1 MTSTPAPDRR
11 SAGVGLVL
19 MLALLA
25 MIGPFTIDTIFPG
38 FGAIA
43 DELDVTAPALQ
54 QTISVYLVSLAL
66 MSLLH
71 GPLSDAFGRRPVI
84 IASCAAYAVTAVACA
99 LAPSFGLLLVARAAQ
114 GVFAGA
120 GTIVGRAMIRDL
132 LDASAAQRLLS
143 QVTMV
148 FGAAPAVAP
157 IVGGLLVP
165 YGWRTIF
172 WFLAALGAGL
182 ALAATFGLRESLP
195 EQDRQPFRAGTVIR
209 SVARR
214 YRDLPTTVLAV
225 ATGLNFGAMFLYIS
239 SAPAIVEGLLGRG
252 EQDYWVLFVPMIGG
266 LVVGSYVAGR
276 LGGRTTPG
284 RIATLGLAI
293 SLVTGLGNVVYA
305 ALAGDV
311 ALPWAVVGPSLTSFG
326 IALTFPVMIL
336 AILDRAPGNARGAA
350 ASVQAFTQLIMGA
363 VISSVVSPAV
373 SGSGLGLAATALS
386 LTVGAAL
393 LWTWH
398 VLTRRRTLRA
408 QARARRTGAHAA
420 ESPAESC

>member
-1 MTSTPAPDRR
+1 M
-11 SAGVGLVL
+11 
-19 MLALLA
+19 
-25 MIGPFTIDTIFPG
+25 
-38 FGAIA
+38 
-43 DELDVTAPALQ
+43 
-54 QTISVYLVSLAL
+54 
-66 MSLLH
+66 
-71 GPLSDAFGRRPVI
+71 
-84 IASCAAYAVTAVACA
+84 
-99 LAPSFGLLLVARAAQ
+99 ARAAQ
-114 GVFAGA
+114 GIFAGA

-276 LGGRTTPG
+276 LGGRTT
-284 RIATLGLAI
+284 RAASRRWASRSASSRASATWCTPRWPAT
-293 SLVTGLGNVVYA
+293 S
-305 ALAGDV
+305 
-311 ALPWAVVGPSLTSFG
+311 PSPGPS
-326 IALTFPVMIL
+326 
-336 AILDRAPGNARGAA
+336 
-350 ASVQAFTQLIMGA
+350 
-363 VISSVVSPAV
+363 
-373 SGSGLGLAATALS
+373 
-386 LTVGAAL
+386 
-393 LWTWH
+393 W
-398 VLTRRRTLRA
+398 
-408 QARARRTGAHAA
+408 ARA
-420 ESPAESC
+420 SPRSASRSPSR